1 MGLMTLIAWV
11 SEDAITLSKKILS
24 VPIIILAFIFGT
36 LVPALFYS
44 AGIFAIVNQFIQIAS
59 HPMVYIVIG
68 GLLCFW
74 FAAPSGETSL
84 LAVIVSVASYI
95 LYMTI
100 FKTFGHS
107 ISNIGFAIIDWIL
120 AILIPIFIIGL
131 IIAFITWIVS
141 KFRDSSKKAISEIE
155 EQYEMSINGR
165 QVMKKCPY
173 CAEEINEDA
182 TKCKYCGSILDESR
196 VAEDEKK
203 KSLGCPHC
211 GLLSSPDEAMKCKY
225 CGKIMD
231 KSKSLKK
238 ETKAKEKLY
247 AVEQTDKLL
256 LRLTIAAILL
266 RDVAALVLS
275 YYLEDEKK
283 LSSNTIK
290 LFYDGVFLSFL
301 SVGKNWARILL
312 KIKYI
317 IAFITF
323 IVLYY
328 FFIENYFLGTIDLV
342 LIFCIILLLF
352 ATKFSK
358 KTKYV
363 FATYC
368 IALVALLSL
377 QTSYVYEDYKGK
389 QIITEIDSPTEMKSA
404 FHYVVK
410 LPSDDWKFIPK
421 EKAKELR
428 FFKVLSG

>member
-1 MGLMTLIAWV
+1 MILSLPSMGLMTLIAWV

-256 LRLTIAAILL
+256 
-266 RDVAALVLS
+266 
-275 YYLEDEKK
+275 
-283 LSSNTIK
+283 
-290 LFYDGVFLSFL
+290 
-301 SVGKNWARILL
+301 
-312 KIKYI
+312 
-317 IAFITF
+317 
-323 IVLYY
+323 
-328 FFIENYFLGTIDLV
+328 
-342 LIFCIILLLF
+342 
-352 ATKFSK
+352 
-358 KTKYV
+358 
-363 FATYC
+363 
-368 IALVALLSL
+368 
-377 QTSYVYEDYKGK
+377 
-389 QIITEIDSPTEMKSA
+389 P
-404 FHYVVK
+404 
-410 LPSDDWKFIPK
+410 P
-421 EKAKELR
+421 
-428 FFKVLSG
+428 